1 MEMYVELITRISIA
15 EHRPGEGILREAPT
29 SLYSPVRHDPR
40 HPLQIWARH
49 RPRERQREPL
59 LRPHMRTSTRLGPWI
74 TRTPTGRRPFLK
86 ARKQESVVQIA
97 ASTVTPA
104 AVGAAGA
111 VVGGLVTAFAS
122 RAVEAMRLRAS
133 LVEKA
138 EGRKLE
144 SIERFLLAVNAW
156 LDWLL

>member
-1 MEMYVELITRISIA
+1 M
-15 EHRPGEGILREAPT
+15 
-29 SLYSPVRHDPR
+29 
-40 HPLQIWARH
+40 
-49 RPRERQREPL
+49 
-59 LRPHMRTSTRLGPWI
+59 
-74 TRTPTGRRPFLK
+74 
-86 ARKQESVVQIA
+86 QIA